1 MSWAAVIVDQTG
13 KRGIDGGSICP
24 ECAHG
29 SFVLDK
35 GPCHI
40 PRLARVLGGLI
51 TSIDKG
57 SDGHTASGTAEL
69 LCSGFEPKPEE

>member
-1 MSWAAVIVDQTG
+1 MTWEAVIKDQTG

-40 PRLARVLGGLI
+40 PRLARVLGNLI

-57 SDGHTASGTAEL
+57 SDGHTASGMVEL
-69 LCSGFEPKPEE
+69 LCSGFEPKPED